1 MVRTTINYCE
11 EPMLVVVVEDSC
23 MNIPRMGVENAKVD
37 IIHLKE
43 P

>member
-1 MVRTTINYCE
+1 MVRTIINYCE
-11 EPMLVVVVEDSC
+11 EPMLVVVEDSC

-37 IIHLKE
+37 IIHLEE